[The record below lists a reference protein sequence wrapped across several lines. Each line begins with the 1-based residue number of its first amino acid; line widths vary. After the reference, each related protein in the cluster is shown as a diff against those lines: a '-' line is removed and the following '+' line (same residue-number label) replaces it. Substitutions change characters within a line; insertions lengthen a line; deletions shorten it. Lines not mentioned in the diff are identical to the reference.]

1 MTIYLD
7 VLLLSNFWADY
18 ALLRACG
25 RLTHAPLH
33 GLRLLLSGLLG
44 AVGALAV
51 FLPAMPLPVCMLGR
65 LLLALAMTA
74 AAFGIRGLR
83 RLLYQTGTL
92 YLLSMLF
99 AGCMLLLAQW
109 AHPVGFYTQNT
120 VYYADLSLTVLLA
133 GSALGAAVAS
143 VLARRG
149 GGLRRAAYR
158 LHLRIGGFD
167 LCMPAL
173 SDTGST
179 LRDAYSGLPVIVCTE
194 QSLSAWLRQYP
205 DAASA
210 AASQKGFR
218 LLPVRTVTG
227 QTVLPAF
234 APELAAVSRGGAPE
248 IPLGAMV
255 AVSRD
260 AHGETPA
267 VIPASLLTGL

>member
-7 VLLLSNFWADY
+7 VLLLTNFWADY

-25 RLTHAPLH
+25 RLTGAPLRRM
-33 GLRLLLSGLLG
+33 RLLLGGLLG
-44 AVGALAV
+44 AAGALAV

-65 LLLALAMTA
+65 LLLALGMTA
-74 AAFGIRGLR
+74 AAFGYHGLR
-83 RLLYQTGTL
+83 RLLRQTGVL

-99 AGCMLLLAQW
+99 AGVMLLLAQW
-109 AHPVGFYTQNT
+109 AHPVGFYAQNT
-120 VYYADLSLTVLLA
+120 VCYADLSLTVLL
-133 GSALGAAVAS
+133 GGTALGAAIAS
-143 VLARRG
+143 FLAHRG
-149 GGLRRAAYR
+149 SGMHRAAYR
-158 LHLRIGGFD
+158 LHLRIGGCD

-194 QSLSAWLRQYP
+194 RSLSAWLGQYP

-218 LLPVRTVTG
+218 LLPVRTVSG

-234 APELAAVSRGGAPE
+234 QPELLAVSRAGKPE

-255 AVSRD
+255 AVSHEE
-260 AHGETPA
+260 HGDTPA
-267 VIPASLLTGL
+267 VIPAALLAGI